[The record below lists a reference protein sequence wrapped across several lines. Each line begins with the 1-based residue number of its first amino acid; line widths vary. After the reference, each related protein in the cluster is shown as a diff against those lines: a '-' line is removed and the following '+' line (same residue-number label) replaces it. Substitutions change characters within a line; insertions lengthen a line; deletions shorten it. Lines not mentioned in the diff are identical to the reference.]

1 MGFQNKTNGVTP
13 RRWIHQANPKLS
25 ELFTKRLESQ
35 NWLLDLGKLFNLEK
49 FIDDPTF
56 QSEWRAVKRANKEKF
71 AKFIEKKS
79 GVVVSPDVLFDI
91 QVKRIHEYKRQLMN
105 ILYIIYRYRTLKHM
119 TEAEKKQSTPRV
131 VFFGGKAAPGYY
143 MAKKII
149 KLINNVADVVNNDPT
164 TSEYLKVIFI
174 ANYNVSKAEIII
186 PASDISQHISTA
198 GMEASGTS
206 NMKFVMNGGVII
218 GTLDGAN
225 IEIREECGDENMFI
239 FGALAENVPALR
251 EEVRSK
257 DYKPSTAFNQAL
269 GMIATGIFGPAAE
282 FEDILNSISKGSDYY
297 LVSFDFDSYIDAQ
310 ERIDAAYKD
319 KERWARMSIL
329 NSIRAS
335 KFSSDRTIHQYAKE
349 IWKVDAC
356 RRPGPVTF
364 SVCNPDDVTT
374 PRTIMLEGRSCEQS
388 DDTSRNQTD
397 SVRVDFNL

>member
-1 MGFQNKTNGVTP
+1 MGV
-13 RRWIHQANPKLS
+13 
-25 ELFTKRLESQ
+25 
-35 NWLLDLGKLFNLEK
+35 
-49 FIDDPTF
+49 
-56 QSEWRAVKRANKEKF
+56 
-71 AKFIEKKS
+71 
-79 GVVVSPDVLFDI
+79 
-91 QVKRIHEYKRQLMN
+91 
-105 ILYIIYRYRTLKHM
+105 IYRYRNLKHM
-119 TEAEKKQSTPRV
+119 KESEKAKVTPRV

-149 KLINNVADVVNNDPT
+149 KLINSVGEVINNDP
-164 TSEYLKVIFI
+164 SISPYLKVTFI
-174 ANYNVSKAEIII
+174 PNYNVSKAEIII

-225 IEIREECGDENMFI
+225 IEI
-239 FGALAENVPALR
+239 R